1 MASMGRMK
9 KDWIEQVNDLAD
21 KLKHDDRFVL
31 EYMIMF
37 VAQKKLGDDFL
48 KFYAAKT
55 VEDNG

>member
-1 MASMGRMK
+1 MTCSLGVASMGRMK

-21 KLKHDDRFVL
+21 KLRHDDRFVL
-31 EYMIMF
+31 EF
-37 VAQKKLGDDFL
+37 

>member
-1 MASMGRMK
+1 MK